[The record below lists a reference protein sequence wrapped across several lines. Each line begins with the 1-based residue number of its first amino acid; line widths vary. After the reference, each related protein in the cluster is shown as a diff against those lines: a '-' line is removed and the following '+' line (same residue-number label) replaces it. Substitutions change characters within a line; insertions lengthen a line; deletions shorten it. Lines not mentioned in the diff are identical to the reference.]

1 MEELFQELLQQENV
15 RERLIALRERL
26 RAGEDPRRLK
36 KLADAQGNPFGELLH
51 HADPK
56 VRKNAALLL
65 GELGCQQQLTELS
78 DLSRQRG
85 QMLGSLAHELKTP
98 MTSIIGY
105 TDTLLHVKIKE
116 NQQKRALT
124 HIYQESRRLE
134 RLGSKLMN
142 LIGSYD
148 NESIRLQKTDI
159 SDLFARVKA
168 LERPNLDKKQIQ
180 LHTDCH
186 IGQLLLDSD
195 LFESLLINLIDNAIK
210 ASSPGSAVYLTGKEN
225 SISVKDEGHGIPS
238 KDLRR
243 VTEAFYMVDKARSRK
258 EGGCGLGLSLCSM
271 IARLHR
277 AELIIDSQEG
287 KGTTVSI
294 LFKDE

>member
-1 MEELFQELLQQENV
+1 
-15 RERLIALRERL
+15 
-26 RAGEDPRRLK
+26 
-36 KLADAQGNPFGELLH
+36 
-51 HADPK
+51 
-56 VRKNAALLL
+56 
-65 GELGCQQQLTELS
+65 
-78 DLSRQRG
+78 
-85 QMLGSLAHELKTP
+85 MLGSLAHELKTP